1 MILNKHYRRVFMNPT
16 TNSIL
21 IDEAMKYLKS
31 IAVSKNKLKQVAK
44 EAGLTES
51 WMYKFYEGKIK
62 SPSVQKIEKILI
74 QGGYSINVLKEL
86 QSDKDLH

>member
-1 MILNKHYRRVFMNPT
+1 MNPT
-16 TNSIL
+16 TNSLL

-62 SPSVQKIEKILI
+62 SPSVQKIEKILS